1 MLQVLL
7 SCLKRLILVSAGK
20 LVLLSHKAALMLL
33 RRLLCSFFEGLVVYS
48 WQAYSFVTTGYFDA
62 PATKMA
68 ALGEASE
75 EDFKAELP
83 LVTLVFC
90 AVNGLKAM
98 RVCHRLA
105 LQLTLHKFVLA
116 SQLMQQH
123 LQAAL

>member
-1 MLQVLL
+1 
-7 SCLKRLILVSAGK
+7 
-20 LVLLSHKAALMLL
+20 
-33 RRLLCSFFEGLVVYS
+33 
-48 WQAYSFVTTGYFDA
+48 
-62 PATKMA
+62 MA

-98 RVCHRLA
+98 RVRHTLA
-105 LQLTLHKFVLA
+105 LQLTMHKFVLA
-116 SQLMQQH
+116 SQLTQRH